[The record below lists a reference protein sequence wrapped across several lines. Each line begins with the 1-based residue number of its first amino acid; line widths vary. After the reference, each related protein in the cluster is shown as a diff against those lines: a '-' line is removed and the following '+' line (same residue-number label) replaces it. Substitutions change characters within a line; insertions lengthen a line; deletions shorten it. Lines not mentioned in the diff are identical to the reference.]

1 MPHMIF
7 IGGLTLALGLVYA
20 WAFKHLPQERWQ
32 ILCAFPLRKQADG
45 RWEGLNLTYYGL
57 INAAAVAFGLS
68 MTFILLGSVGL
79 PHGRIALFVGAI
91 LLVCV
96 PSAKWMARLVEKKK
110 HTLSIGGAAFCGLM
124 AAPPALL
131 LLSPLTARWGGGPLP
146 VMPMLAAL
154 IVGYAFGEGS
164 GRLACLS
171 FGCCYG
177 RPIATLPPLLR
188 RLVAPFSVVF
198 QGSAK
203 KAVYADG
210 LGGQPLL
217 AVQAITAVIYTAA
230 GLAGVG
236 LFLQGR
242 FRGAYLLCILTT
254 QLWRGLSEFLR
265 ADFRGARKISAYQ
278 YFAGIAALAGLIYGL
293 FINSPPVPTD
303 LLRGLGL
310 LWHPAFILGT
320 AAVALIIFL
329 FTGRSQVTGAHLSLF
344 VHPDRI

>member
-1 MPHMIF
+1 MPDLIF
-7 IGGLTLALGLVYA
+7 IGGLTLALGIVYA
-20 WAFKHLPQERWQ
+20 WAFKHLPRERWQ
-32 ILCAFPLRKQADG
+32 ILCAFPLRKKADG

-57 INAAAVAFGLS
+57 INAGAVAFGLS

-79 PHGRIALFVGAI
+79 TLGRIALFVGAI
-91 LLVCV
+91 LIVCV

-124 AAPPALL
+124 VVPPALL
-131 LLSPLTARWGGGPLP
+131 LLSPLTARLDGAPLP
-146 VMPMLAAL
+146 VMPMLAAM

-177 RPIATLPPLLR
+177 RPIAALPSLLR
-188 RLVAPFSVVF
+188 RLAAPFSVVF
-198 QGSAK
+198 QGPNK
-203 KAVYADG
+203 KAAYAAG
-210 LGGQPLL
+210 LGGQPLV
-217 AVQAITAVIYTAA
+217 AVQAITAVVYTAA
-230 GLAGVG
+230 GLAGVA

-265 ADFRGARKISAYQ
+265 ADFRGGQKISAYQ

-293 FINSPPVPTD
+293 ALPSSPLPTD

-310 LWHPAFILGT
+310 LWHPAFILGSG
-320 AAVALIIFL
+320 AVGLIIFL
-329 FTGRSQVTGAHLSLF
+329 FTGRSQITGSYLSFF
-344 VHPDRI
+344 VHSDRT